1 MLMTTLLKSSNG
13 ITQVS
18 VDTARNISIR
28 LNLPLD
34 EVLYMPVGKT
44 VIFRR
49 GQKPVVTDRYDIEQ
63 DPDYQK
69 VTDNYQKWVQER
81 SKYVYQFFES
91 SKQSVGRGTEEG
103 GGEIRSH

>member
-34 EVLYMPVGKT
+34 EVLYMPAGKT

-69 VTDNYQKWVQER
+69 VTENYQKWV
-81 SKYVYQFFES
+81 
-91 SKQSVGRGTEEG
+91 
-103 GGEIRSH
+103 

>member
-34 EVLYMPVGKT
+34 EVLYMPAEVRNRWSQTGMILSRIQITRK
-44 VIFRR
+44 
-49 GQKPVVTDRYDIEQ
+49 
-63 DPDYQK
+63 
-69 VTDNYQKWVQER
+69 
-81 SKYVYQFFES
+81 
-91 SKQSVGRGTEEG
+91 
-103 GGEIRSH
+103 